1 MKNVLTLLLAITLS
15 LGLLP
20 VSAFAIEANDKEF
33 KAFLQEIGW
42 TSKDYETY
50 LKSKDWTLRDFDFVD
65 ELGTPLSE
73 EGVQAV
79 LKEFDLSREKLN
91 ELLTEYGALEEGQ
104 DVLEGTYVIFEED
117 LFEEIDFIIGT
128 PINDENLQQLLNDY
142 NLKSI
147 DELDA
152 LLAENDDSR
161 DNYEYIE
168 DLESSVDYYINGDDW
183 EGTPIN
189 DENLQQ
195 LLNDY
200 NLKSIEE
207 LKALLKENDDSLEN
221 YEYIEDLEWTVDFYI
236 NGDDYMDEEIADL
249 FTQIDLTDEEMEK
262 LFAHLE
268 TLNWE
273 DPAFLDQMMLLADRM
288 MAFEDFETADELSAE
303 QVAELLS
310 IFSEMKQ
317 LLQIETK
324 YYLVVDGQKQPISMD
339 TLMTMDS
346 TNGNDLIMEILNLNG
361 ELLADIRITADMFGS
376 EIIQET
382 GKDIQ
387 KVEEVVSAPPTKA
400 KPPVKT
406 VKGGELPKTATN
418 HLGNVVLGLGIAAA
432 GILLFRRMRVKGF

>member
-1 MKNVLTLLLAITLS
+1 MKNVLTFLLAITLS

-42 TSKDYETY
+42 TSQDYIKY
-50 LKSKDWTLRDFDFVD
+50 LESKEWYLEDFESID

-73 EGVQAV
+73 EGVQSV
-79 LKEFDLSREKLN
+79 LQEFELTREELN
-91 ELLTEYGALEEGQ
+91 EMLVEYGDIEAGQ
-104 DVLEGTYVIFEED
+104 DVLDGTYLIFEEE
-117 LFEEIDFIIGT
+117 LQSEIDFII
-128 PINDENLQQLLNDY
+128 
-142 NLKSI
+142 
-147 DELDA
+147 
-152 LLAENDDSR
+152 
-161 DNYEYIE
+161 
-168 DLESSVDYYINGDDW
+168 NGW

-195 LLNDY
+195 LLKDY

-207 LKALLKENDDSLEN
+207 LKALLKENDDALEN
-221 YEYIEDLEWTVDFYI
+221 YEYIEDLEWAVDFYI
-236 NGDDYMDEEIADL
+236 NGDDYMDEELADL

-273 DPAFLDQMMLLADRM
+273 DPAFLDQMMLLAERM
-288 MAFEDFETADELSAE
+288 MAFEDFETAEELSAE

-346 TNGNDLIMEILNLNG
+346 TNGHDLIMEIYNLSG
-361 ELLADIRITADMFGS
+361 EFLADIRITADMFGS
-376 EIIQET
+376 DIIQET

-387 KVEEVVSAPPTKA
+387 TAEKIITAPPAKT

-406 VKGGELPKTATN
+406 VKGGELPKTATSHVEN
-418 HLGNVVLGLGIAAA
+418 IVLGLGFAAA
-432 GILLFRRMRVKGF
+432 GILLFRRLRVKGI

>member
-42 TSKDYETY
+42 TSQDYIEY
-50 LKSKDWTLRDFDFVD
+50 LESKEWYLEDFESID

-73 EGVQAV
+73 EGVQSV
-79 LKEFDLSREKLN
+79 LQEFELTREELN
-91 ELLTEYGALEEGQ
+91 EMLVEYGDIEAGQ
-104 DVLEGTYVIFEED
+104 DVLDGTYLIFEEE
-117 LFEEIDFIIGT
+117 LQSEIDFII
-128 PINDENLQQLLNDY
+128 
-142 NLKSI
+142 
-147 DELDA
+147 
-152 LLAENDDSR
+152 
-161 DNYEYIE
+161 
-168 DLESSVDYYINGDDW
+168 NGW

-273 DPAFLDQMMLLADRM
+273 DPAFLDQMMLLAERM